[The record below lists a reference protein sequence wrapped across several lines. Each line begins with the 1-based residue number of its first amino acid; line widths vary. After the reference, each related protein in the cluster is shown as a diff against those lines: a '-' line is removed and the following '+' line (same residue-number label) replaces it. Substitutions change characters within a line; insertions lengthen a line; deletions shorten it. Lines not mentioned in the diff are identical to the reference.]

1 MGVVADFK
9 TVRSS
14 GVRHSGDMAEQIVLI
29 LRGLAPGIDQIQHIQ
44 VCFDGDEVP
53 RPEKDLVQVEFPA
66 VRYQHESSAHRT
78 RSTRLLQSRWV
89 TSPPC
94 RPHSTRNYF
103 P

>member
-66 VRYQHESSAHRT
+66 VRYQHEAFANRT
-78 RSTRLLQSRWV
+78 RSNRLIRCRWV
-89 TSPPC
+89 DSASWC
-94 RPHSTRNYF
+94 LHSNRV
-103 P
+103 